1 MSIKK
6 LDTLRAEIAVLVDE
20 RAEVERAPIPRDETV
35 AKIAALIAAPY
46 SGHLHKGRIDLDPS
60 PRGLVDG
67 SFNSSSLLEMFER
80 PGMFRALFP
89 DAVSEYLLSIYDKEI
104 GDRKPGLPMAERRQR
119 LTELDG
125 QIYQL
130 EQEEEHLIEA
140 LEEQGADIAR
150 RPDASPHAALGLAMP
165 GEAA

>member
-6 LDTLRAEIAVLVDE
+6 LATLRDQIAALVDE
-20 RAEVERAPIPRDETV
+20 RADLENAPIPRQE
-35 AKIAALIAAPY
+35 AEANIAALIDAPY
-46 SGHLHKGRIDLDPS
+46 SDTLHKGRIDLDPA
-60 PRGLVDG
+60 PAGLLDG
-67 SFNSSSLLEMFER
+67 SFSSSSLLEMFER

-89 DAVSEYLLSIYDKEI
+89 DAVSKYLLSIYDKEI

-125 QIYQL
+125 EIYAL
-130 EQEEEHLIEA
+130 ETQEEAVIEL
-140 LEEQGADIAR
+140 LEADGVDIQR
-150 RPDASPHAALGLAMP
+150 RPDASAAAALGLAMP